1 MIEFNPFTLEGRTVL
16 ITGASSGI
24 GRAAAIACAKMGA
37 SIIAVGRNTE
47 RLNETLAELEGGD
60 RHSAVVC
67 DLTSAE
73 ALDELAE
80 NLPELQGVVLNAGID
95 KKVPVK
101 FIKEADLQNI
111 VGTNALSPILL
122 LQRLL
127 RKKRIAKGA
136 SIVLTAS
143 ISALGAAA
151 TGIAA
156 YAASKGALISY
167 ARVAALE
174 LAARGIRVN
183 TVCPG
188 VISTPLTHDVL
199 TGHEDDVAADYP
211 LGRVGTPDDVAWAM
225 VYLLSDASSWVTG
238 TNLVIDGGL
247 TLS

>member
-1 MIEFNPFTLEGRTVL
+1 
-16 ITGASSGI
+16 
-24 GRAAAIACAKMGA
+24 
-37 SIIAVGRNTE
+37 
-47 RLNETLAELEGGD
+47 
-60 RHSAVVC
+60 
-67 DLTSAE
+67 
-73 ALDELAE
+73 
-80 NLPELQGVVLNAGID
+80 
-95 KKVPVK
+95 
-101 FIKEADLQNI
+101 
-111 VGTNALSPILL
+111 
-122 LQRLL
+122 
-127 RKKRIAKGA
+127 
-136 SIVLTAS
+136 VLTAS